1 MTLIRPESAPVFG
14 PTALL
19 TPANGLT
26 FARIAATPV
35 MLVLVLQRRLDAP
48 TFAMWVLLCS
58 TDGADGFLAR
68 RYGVTRSGAFLDP
81 LADKFLVLGGM
92 SALVWKHVF
101 VWPFVAI
108 IAVREIGMSIYRS
121 VAGSHGVSI
130 PASKWAKWK
139 TFVQQLAVGF
149 AIMPWVGEHGD
160 WVGKSLLVLATVL
173 TVWTGLQY
181 LESARR
187 RIAPPG

>member
-1 MTLIRPESAPVFG
+1 MTLLRPESPPAFG

-26 FARIAATPV
+26 FARIAATPI
-35 MLVLVLQRRLDAP
+35 MLLYVLQRRLDAP
-48 TFAMWVLLCS
+48 TFALWVLLCS
-58 TDGADGFLAR
+58 TDGADGLLAR
-68 RYGVTRSGAFLDP
+68 RYGVTRSGAVLDP

-92 SALVWKHVF
+92 FALVWKHVF
-101 VWPFVAI
+101 VWPLVAI
-108 IAVREIGMSIYRS
+108 IAVREIGMSIYRA

-139 TFVQQLAVGF
+139 TFVQQLSVGF
-149 AIMPWVGEHGD
+149 AIAPWVGEHAD
-160 WVGKSLLVLATVL
+160 WMGKSLLVLATVL

-181 LESARR
+181 LGAARR
-187 RIAPPG
+187 RTPPIV

>member
-1 MTLIRPESAPVFG
+1 MTLIRPESPLTFG

-26 FARIAATPV
+26 FARIAATPM
-35 MLVLVLQRRLDAP
+35 MLLFVLQRRLDAP
-48 TFAMWVLLCS
+48 TFGMWVVLCS
-58 TDGADGFLAR
+58 TDGADGLLAR

-81 LADKFLVLGGM
+81 LADKFLVLGAM
-92 SALVWKHVF
+92 SALVWRHVF
-101 VWPFVAI
+101 AWPFVAI
-108 IAVREIGMSIYRS
+108 IAVREIGMSIYRA

-149 AIMPWVGEHGD
+149 AIMPWVGEHAD
-160 WVGKSLLVLATVL
+160 WVGKSLLVVATAL

-181 LESARR
+181 LFAARR
-187 RIAPPG
+187 R

>member
-1 MTLIRPESAPVFG
+1 MTLIRPESAPAFG

-26 FARIAATPV
+26 FVRIAATPI
-35 MLVLVLQRRLDAP
+35 MLMFILQRRLDAP

-81 LADKFLVLGGM
+81 LADKFLVLGAM
-92 SALVWKHVF
+92 LVLAWKDVF
-101 VWPFVAI
+101 AWPLVAV
-108 IAVREIGMSIYRS
+108 IAVREIGMSVYRS
-121 VAGSHGVSI
+121 IAGAQGISI
-130 PASKWAKWK
+130 PASRGAKLK
-139 TFVQQLAVGF
+139 TVVQQVAVGF
-149 AIMPWVGEHGD
+149 AIVPWIGEHAN
-160 WVGKSLLVLATVL
+160 WAAKWLLGLAAVL

-181 LESARR
+181 LGAARR
-187 RIAPPG
+187 RIPNP